1 MDRLTPTRPV
11 ALRHDGR
18 WREYLLHV
26 PPLLDARPRPLV
38 LALHG
43 GGGTPASVD
52 RLTGLYALADREGFV
67 LAVPRGIGGNWNDGR
82 PDAPFR
88 ARIGEVDDVGF
99 LDALIDHV
107 ASGGPIDQGRVY
119 VTGMSNGA
127 SMAGRLA
134 CELATRIAAIGQVA
148 GTASPDV
155 AARSQPASPVPVLQ
169 IHGSADPLVPYAG
182 GTVRGPLGRRRG
194 IVLGVEAWAAFW
206 VAHNGA
212 TVGPA
217 VSSLGADTTV
227 RSWHGPTPQSDVVCY
242 RVEGGGHTWPGGPQ
256 YLPSPLIGKT
266 TRTFSASEVIWRFFA
281 DHRRA

>member
-1 MDRLTPTRPV
+1 MDRLTPARPV
-11 ALRHDGR
+11 ALRHNDR

-26 PPLLDARPRPLV
+26 PPVLDARPRPLV
-38 LALHG
+38 IALHG
-43 GGGTPASVD
+43 GGSTPASVD
-52 RLTGLYALADREGFV
+52 RLTGMYALADREGFV
-67 LAVPRGIGGNWNDGR
+67 LAVPRGIGGHWDDGR

-88 ARIGEVDDVGF
+88 VRIGDVDDVGF

-107 ASGGPIDQGRVY
+107 AGGGPINQGRVY

-134 CELATRIAAIGQVA
+134 VERAHRIAAIGQVA

-155 AARSQPASPVPVLQ
+155 VAHGHPACPVPVLQ
-169 IHGSADPLVPYAG
+169 IHGTADPLVPYEG

-194 IVLGVEAWAAFW
+194 VVLGVEAWLAFW
-206 VAHNGA
+206 VARNGA
-212 TVGPA
+212 TADPV
-217 VSSLGADTTV
+217 VSSLGTDTTI
-227 RSWHGPTPQSDVVCY
+227 RSWHGTSSGSDVIAY
-242 RVEGGGHTWPGGPQ
+242 RIGAGGHTWPGGPQ

-281 DHRRA
+281 DHQRG